1 MNVGPA
7 LRDIELPTE
16 PALWPPPPGVW
27 LLLALVLFAL
37 GVIALHL
44 FRRARRRRRL
54 QAWRSAMRALR
65 QEGQLSPQ
73 ARVAEASEL
82 LRRAAVKHAPAAAA
96 FDGARW
102 QRWLADLGP
111 LPEGDP
117 GLARLLDGP
126 FRPRMSEDEA
136 ALALDRAAERLQRL
150 LERLP

>member
-1 MNVGPA
+1 MKVGPA
-7 LRDIELPTE
+7 LRDIQLPAE

-27 LLLALVLFAL
+27 LLLALLLFAL
-37 GVIALHL
+37 GAIALRLH
-44 FRRARRRRRL
+44 RTARRRRHL
-54 QAWRSAMRALR
+54 QAWRAAMRALR
-65 QEGQLSPQ
+65 EDRQLSPQ
-73 ARVAEASEL
+73 AQVAEASEL
-82 LRRAAVKHAPAAAA
+82 LRRAALQHAPAAAA
-96 FDGARW
+96 LDGARW

-126 FRPRMSEDEA
+126 FRPHMAEDEA